1 MTVLGHKKVLGRGV
15 RGFLV
20 FLSNVCGVA
29 SVGVN
34 GLFLKGHFHCCCYF
48 YYNFAIF
55 CNFFITILQFSP
67 LITVPVKTGHD
78 FAHIHIRFLP
88 PLEGFFFP
96 LLSQLSSEKTDQ
108 SESTVCAYF
117 RRSQGGLERKAFRV
131 RATP

>member
-1 MTVLGHKKVLGRGV
+1 M
-15 RGFLV
+15 
-20 FLSNVCGVA
+20 CGVA

-34 GLFLKGHFHCCCYF
+34 GLFLKGHFRGVINNFHCCCYF

-88 PLEGFFFP
+88 PFEGFFP
-96 LLSQLSSEKTDQ
+96 LLTQLSSKKTGQ
-108 SESTVCAYF
+108 SGSTVCAYF
-117 RRSQGGLERKAFRV
+117 RRSLGGLERKAFRV
-131 RATP
+131 CATP